1 MRIQKE
7 SVRSLDKLDR
17 KILQI
22 LQADGRISMK
32 DLSEQVGL
40 SITPAIE
47 RVKRMERDGVITGYH
62 ARIDPPSL
70 GAKLLVFVEITL
82 NQKSGPVFEQ
92 FRREVLRIPEV
103 QECHL
108 VSGDFD
114 YLIKARIHEMAEY
127 RKLLGDMLL
136 SLPGA
141 AQSKSYVVMEEIKET
156 LILSTEVVQGAAGGG
171 QWSNIREAAM
181 ISFDT
186 LDYAKRLESGGVPPA
201 QAAAHAS
208 ALASILVPHAV
219 SQTDLA
225 AFEER
230 LKVFVQD
237 QIAALRV
244 EITEQKA
251 EILKWVFASAIGQ
264 TTLIL
269 LAIRYIP
276 H

>member
-17 KILQI
+17 KILRI

-62 ARIDPPSL
+62 ARVDPPAL

-82 NQKSGPVFEQ
+82 QQKSASVFEQ

-136 SLPGA
+136 QLPGA

-156 LILSTEVVQGAAGGG
+156 LILSTEAA
-171 QWSNIREAAM
+171 Q
-181 ISFDT
+181 
-186 LDYAKRLESGGVPPA
+186 
-201 QAAAHAS
+201 
-208 ALASILVPHAV
+208 
-219 SQTDLA
+219 
-225 AFEER
+225 
-230 LKVFVQD
+230 
-237 QIAALRV
+237 
-244 EITEQKA
+244 
-251 EILKWVFASAIGQ
+251 
-264 TTLIL
+264 
-269 LAIRYIP
+269 
-276 H
+276 

>member
-17 KILQI
+17 KILRI
-22 LQADGRISMK
+22 LQEDGRISMK

-62 ARIDPPSL
+62 ARIDPPAL

-82 NQKSGPVFEQ
+82 NQKSASAFEQ

-136 SLPGA
+136 QLPGA

-156 LILSTEVVQGAAGGG
+156 LALSTEV
-171 QWSNIREAAM
+171 
-181 ISFDT
+181 
-186 LDYAKRLESGGVPPA
+186 
-201 QAAAHAS
+201 
-208 ALASILVPHAV
+208 
-219 SQTDLA
+219 
-225 AFEER
+225 
-230 LKVFVQD
+230 
-237 QIAALRV
+237 
-244 EITEQKA
+244 
-251 EILKWVFASAIGQ
+251 
-264 TTLIL
+264 L
-269 LAIRYIP
+269 L
-276 H
+276 